1 MTDRRLIEDSLPLA
15 EISEQSARE
24 KSIRQGNI
32 SGIHLWWARRPLPAC
47 RAAVYAALAPAPESP
62 DERESQ
68 HSLIRDISNWDHL
81 EYKHPMHSAFAEASH
96 RLRSYSDSAPKVLD
110 PFSGGGAIPLEAAR
124 LGCAAYA
131 NDLNPVAHVVEFA
144 TLKAPQALFRHA
156 ASLPLNTRARKG
168 LLERTPEER
177 AKEFFDACVQWI
189 SARAGEKLSALY
201 PEPAPGKPE
210 AIGFIWAR
218 VMACGN
224 PACRQ
229 DVPLVRSWVL
239 ANRGHEV
246 WHIEPDFASKSDK
259 SSFSVRCMPTDPAI
273 PPTVD
278 GANLSCP
285 FCGEITAAKAVRD
298 YARNSGFRY
307 RMLAAIEQ
315 EKPRGKKHY
324 RSVTECE
331 ISHAT
336 HDAAVMVKAL
346 EALPPYADGT
356 PVVIDEP
363 MPPRGTL
370 GFRVNNYGMRSWRD
384 IYLPRQLCAVTHFAE
399 AVASLA
405 EASDSPAAEAP
416 AEAREAVCVLMACA
430 LAKMAVYNTSTCRW
444 QAGTSTKRGE
454 FPVDT
459 FGGGQKLSMTW
470 DFVETTPL
478 GFGSGSWA
486 TSAANVWGSIEP
498 LLRLNPAVEIH
509 SGSADDLSYPDAFF
523 DAVVTD
529 PPYYDAVPYSDLSDF
544 FYGIHR
550 RALRTVFPN
559 LFSGNATPK
568 RREIVENK
576 GHQKDRDFFE
586 SRIAVAFSEI
596 ARVLK
601 DDGPAV
607 IVFAHK
613 DTRAWET
620 LIRALLSAGLVVSA
634 SWPLETERPG
644 RLRAKDSAALSSS
657 VFIACHKR
665 RHENEGF
672 LDDVEPELKTR
683 LHERLDYFWS
693 QGIRGADFFMSAI
706 GPAVEVFGRHKRVL
720 KLSGEEVTIAELLDR
735 VRGIVADYALQ
746 RIVHGEAA
754 GDVDEASR
762 FYVIWRWAFGTT
774 EVDSGEAIHMAQSM
788 GCEFNELV
796 ADRGVLHKKGDKVN
810 LKVSLDRKKIKGLG
824 DPAATGTRAP
834 LIDVLHRAANL
845 WAAGERQELA
855 DFLGAALPAG
865 GADHMQRLA
874 QSIVDVL
881 PPGDKERALYENFLV
896 GSRSLP
902 APTQPV
908 ETADPQMKLF

>member
-47 RAAVYAALAPAPESP
+47 RAAVYAALAPAPVSD
-62 DERESQ
+62 DEREDQ
-68 HSLIRDISNWDHL
+68 HALIRDLSNWDHL
-81 EYKHPMHSAFAEASH
+81 DPKHPKHASFAEAKK
-96 RLRSYSDSAPKVLD
+96 RLASLTGAPRVLD
-110 PFSGGGAIPLEAAR
+110 PFSGGAAIPLEAAR
-124 LGCAAYA
+124 LGCAAFA
-131 NDLNPVAHVVEFA
+131 SDLNPVAHVVEYA
-144 TLKAPQALFRHA
+144 TLKAPQLLFRNA
-156 ASLPLNTRARKG
+156 ASLPINSRRKKTLPG
-168 LLERTPEER
+168 DPPE
-177 AKEFFDACVQWI
+177 ALVKEFFDECAKWV
-189 SARAGEKLSALY
+189 ADRAAQKLAPLY
-201 PEPAPGKPE
+201 PRALAGKPR
-210 AIGFIWAR
+210 AIGFIWSR
-218 VMACGN
+218 VMACSN

-229 DVPLVRSWVL
+229 DVPLVRSWLL
-239 ANRGHEV
+239 AHRGREV
-246 WHIEPDFASKSDK
+246 WYIKPNFGESSED
-259 SSFSVRCMPTDPAI
+259 SSFAVENATSAPSFGPTI
-273 PPTVD
+273 D

-285 FCGEITAAKAVRD
+285 FCNEITAAKDVRE
-298 YARNSGFRY
+298 YARTVGFRY

-315 EKPRGKKHY
+315 EKPRGRKHY
-324 RSVTECE
+324 RSVTADEVR
-331 ISHAT
+331 HAV
-336 HDAAVMVKAL
+336 DNAAAL
-346 EALPPYADGT
+346 LRTLEEMPPYPNGT
-356 PVVIDEP
+356 PVVINEP

-370 GFRVNNYGMRSWRD
+370 GFRVNNYGMLSWRD
-384 IYLPRQLCAVTHFAE
+384 LYLPRQLCAVTCFAE
-399 AVASLA
+399 AVAALA
-405 EASDSPAAEAP
+405 DADDSPVASASDDVRTSIS
-416 AEAREAVCVLMACA
+416 VLMSCA

-444 QAGTSTKRGE
+444 QAGTASKRGE

-470 DFVETTPL
+470 DFIETAPL
-478 GFGSGSWA
+478 GFGSGSWE
-486 TSAANVWGSIEP
+486 SSVGNVWSSIEP
-498 LLRLNPAVEIH
+498 LLRLEPAAEVRA
-509 SGSADDLSYPDAFF
+509 GSADNLPFPDRYF

-550 RALRTVFPN
+550 RALRSVFPDH
-559 LFSGNATPK
+559 FSGNVTPK

-586 SRIAVAFSEI
+586 SRLAVAFSEI

-634 SWPLETERPG
+634 SWPVETERPG
-644 RLRAKDSAALSSS
+644 RLRANDSAALASS

-665 RHENEGF
+665 RHGGDGF
-672 LDDVEPELKTR
+672 VDDVEPALKER

-706 GPAVEVFGRHKRVL
+706 GPAVEVFGRFDRVL
-720 KLSGEEVTIAELLDR
+720 KLSGEEVTIAELLDM

-754 GDVDEASR
+754 GNVDEASR

-774 EVDSGEAIHMAQSM
+774 EVESGEAIHMAQSM
-788 GCEFNELV
+788 GVEFNELV
-796 ADRGVLHKKGDKVN
+796 AEKGVLNKKSDKVS
-810 LKVSLDRKKIKGLG
+810 LKGPLDRKKVKGLG
-824 DPAATGTRAP
+824 EPAATGTLAP

-845 WAAGERQELA
+845 WASGERQDLA
-855 DFLGAALPAG
+855 DFLATALPPD
-865 GADHMQRLA
+865 GADRMQRLA

-881 PPGDKERALYENFLV
+881 PPGDKERGLYENFLV
-896 GSRSLP
+896 GARSLP
-902 APTQPV
+902 APTKKDEAAVKQQ
-908 ETADPQMKLF
+908 TLF